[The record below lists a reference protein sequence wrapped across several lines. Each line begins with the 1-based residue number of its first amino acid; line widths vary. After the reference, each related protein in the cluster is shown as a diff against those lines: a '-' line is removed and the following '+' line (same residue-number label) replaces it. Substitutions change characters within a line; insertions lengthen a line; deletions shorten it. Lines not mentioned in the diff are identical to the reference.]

1 MATAAFP
8 DSVAEAEALAP
19 VAEPDWVLE
28 ALEEEAA
35 EEVEAAVEE
44 AAAELA
50 ARASAVALRVP
61 HCSLSAQTD

>member
-8 DSVAEAEALAP
+8 LSVAEAEALAA

-28 ALEEEAA
+28 ALEEAI
-35 EEVEAAVEE
+35 EEVAAAVEE

-61 HCSLSAQTD
+61 HTSLVAQTD